1 MLLRAYLLA
10 GLAAHKI
17 VWEYLK
23 HTQAV
28 AAPNR
33 GPVLVRIVKMF
44 VLGGLL
50 AQAVLP
56 EIFPITP
63 HRLSLQIAGLTLFT
77 AGLALAIAARIT
89 LGANW
94 TDIEQGAVGQRHE
107 VVARGVYRFIRHPI
121 YTGDLLLIAG
131 FELTLNSW
139 LVLGVLPLA
148 IYVHIKAV
156 QEEAKL
162 ARSLP
167 GYAAYCDN
175 TGRFLPRLTA
185 PPKPPAPPATNTPPA
200 TAAHSAPPKHP

>member
-23 HTQAV
+23 HTQSV

-33 GPVLVRIVKMF
+33 GPMLVRIVKMF

-50 AQAVLP
+50 AQTVLP

-63 HRLSLQIAGLTLFT
+63 HPRPLQIAGLTLFT
-77 AGLALAIAARIT
+77 AGLALAIAARVT
-89 LGANW
+89 LGSNW

-107 VVARGVYRFIRHPI
+107 VVARGVYRYIRHPI
-121 YTGDLLLIAG
+121 YTGDVLLVAG
-131 FELTLNSW
+131 FQLALNSW

-148 IYVHIKAV
+148 AYVHIKAV

-162 ARSLP
+162 AAALP
-167 GYAAYCDN
+167 GYAAYCLA

-185 PPKPPAPPATNTPPA
+185 PP
-200 TAAHSAPPKHP
+200 AHP

>member
-23 HTQAV
+23 HRQAV

-33 GPVLVRIVKMF
+33 GPLFVRIAKMF

-50 AQAVLP
+50 AQLFLP
-56 EIFPITP
+56 EILPICP
-63 HRLSLQIAGLTLFT
+63 DCLGLQATGLVLFT
-77 AGLALAIAARIT
+77 TGLALAISARIT
-89 LGANW
+89 LGSNW

-121 YTGDLLLIAG
+121 YTGDLLLVAG
-131 FELTLNSW
+131 FELALNSW

-148 IYVHIKAV
+148 AYVRIKTL
-156 QEEAKL
+156 QEESKL
-162 ARSLP
+162 AAALP
-167 GYAAYCDN
+167 GYAAYCDT
-175 TGRFLPRLTA
+175 TGRFLPRL
-185 PPKPPAPPATNTPPA
+185 
-200 TAAHSAPPKHP
+200 

>member
-1 MLLRAYLLA
+1 MFLRAYLLC
-10 GLAAHKI
+10 GLAAHKV

-33 GPVLVRIVKMF
+33 GPMIVRIVKMF

-50 AQAVLP
+50 AQTVLP
-56 EIFPITP
+56 EILPICSSCPALRWT
-63 HRLSLQIAGLTLFT
+63 GLALFT

-121 YTGDLLLIAG
+121 YTGDVLLVAG
-131 FELTLNSW
+131 LELALNSW

-148 IYVHIKAV
+148 AYVHVKAS
-156 QEEAKL
+156 QEESKL
-162 ARSLP
+162 VSALP
-167 GYAAYCDN
+167 GYAAYCTT
-175 TGRFLPRLTA
+175 TGRFLPRI
-185 PPKPPAPPATNTPPA
+185 
-200 TAAHSAPPKHP
+200 